1 MEENVET
8 QTQASQAAM
17 TPAEALAR
25 LKEGNARFVANRQI
39 DRDLLQQVGATGSGQ
54 YPFAIVLGCVDSR
67 VSPELVFDQGIG
79 DIFTARIAGNFVNAD
94 ILGSMEFA
102 CKVTG
107 AKLIF
112 VLGHSHC
119 GAIMGAVDDAQ
130 LGNLTGMLD
139 KLKPAVEAVPAP
151 AGGRSSQ
158 NAAFVQQVAEKNV
171 ELTIEAIRK
180 QSPVLNEM
188 LEKGEIQIAGGM
200 YDIET
205 GAVAFS

>member
-1 MEENVET
+1 MET
-8 QTQASQAAM
+8 QTQATQAAM

-25 LKEGNARFVANRQI
+25 LKEGNARFVANRQV
-39 DRDLLQQVGATGSGQ
+39 DRELLQQVRETGGGQ

-67 VSPELVFDQGIG
+67 VPPELIFDQGIG
-79 DIFTARIAGNFVNAD
+79 DIFTARVAGNFVNAD
-94 ILGSMEFA
+94 MLGSMEFA
-102 CKVTG
+102 CKVAG

-119 GAIMGAVDDAQ
+119 GAIKGAVDDAR
-130 LGNLTGMLD
+130 LGNLTGMLG
-139 KLKPAVEAVPAP
+139 KLKPVVEAVPAP

-158 NAAFVQQVAEKNV
+158 NAAFVQQVAHKNV
-171 ELTIEAIRK
+171 ELTIEAIRQ

-188 LEKGEIQIAGGM
+188 LENHEIQIAGGM

-205 GAVAFS
+205 GAVTFS

>member
-1 MEENVET
+1 MET
-8 QTQASQAAM
+8 QTQATQAAM

-25 LKEGNARFVANRQI
+25 LKEGNARFVANRQA
-39 DRDLLQQVGATGSGQ
+39 DRELLQQVRETGGGQ

-67 VSPELVFDQGIG
+67 VPPELVFDQGIG

-102 CKVTG
+102 CKVAG

-119 GAIMGAVDDAQ
+119 GAIMGAVDEAQ

-139 KLKPAVEAVPAP
+139 KLKPAIEVIPAP
-151 AGGRSSQ
+151 AGGASSQ
-158 NAAFVQQVAEKNV
+158 NVAFVQQVAEKNV
-171 ELTIEAIRK
+171 ELTMEAIRQ
-180 QSPVLNEM
+180 QSPVLREM
-188 LEKGEIQIAGGM
+188 LEEGEIQITGGM

-205 GAVAFS
+205 GVVTFE

>member
-1 MEENVET
+1 VET

-25 LKEGNARFVANRQI
+25 LKEGNARFVETRQI

-151 AGGRSSQ
+151 AGGRKERRTDHRGHPDAESRTQ
-158 NAAFVQQVAEKNV
+158 RNAGKGRDSDRWRHVRHRDRRGRLLLTGTVRTCPEPV
-171 ELTIEAIRK
+171 E
-180 QSPVLNEM
+180 
-188 LEKGEIQIAGGM
+188 GAG
-200 YDIET
+200 
-205 GAVAFS
+205 